1 MANQNAKNSKNKTN
15 NNKKNN
21 TNKKVNN
28 NNQKNV
34 NKKVTSNNNKENIKK
49 ENVKVEQIAKEVK
62 VEEKKVVKEEVK
74 TKEKK
79 SFSLTSKQKDIILI
93 LLVVVLLVVACI
105 VTSTKKESKVD
116 IELPVAVEGE
126 AGTKTISYTEYEEL
140 MNSNKPFL
148 MIIIQDGCGYCEMYE
163 PVVEEAANE
172 LGIPVNY
179 LNLTNLSSE
188 ESTKL
193 SKSNSYL
200 KKNQWG
206 TPTTLFMV
214 GDKVIDS
221 IGQYVEKDDFVSFVK
236 KNIKVDV
243 NE

>member
-1 MANQNAKNSKNKTN
+1 MANKNAKNKTN

-28 NNQKNV
+28 NQKNV
-34 NKKVTSNNNKENIKK
+34 TKKVTSKEDVKK

-62 VEEKKVVKEEVK
+62 VEEKKEVK

-148 MIIIQDGCGYCEMYE
+148 MVIIQDGCGYCEMYE
-163 PVVEEAANE
+163 PVVEEVANE

-188 ESTKL
+188 ESNKL

-206 TPTTLFMV
+206 TPTTLLLS
-214 GDKVIDS
+214 GNKVIDS
-221 IGQYVEKDDFVSFVK
+221 ISGYVEKEKFIEFIN
-236 KNIKVDV
+236 KNVITSQNDS

>member
-1 MANQNAKNSKNKTN
+1 MANKNAKNKT
-15 NNKKNN
+15 NKKNN
-21 TNKKVNN
+21 TNNKKVNS
-28 NNQKNV
+28 NQKNT
-34 NKKVTSNNNKENIKK
+34 NKKVTSNNNVKKENIKK
-49 ENVKVEQIAKEVK
+49 ENIKVEEIAKEVK
-62 VEEKKVVKEEVK
+62 VEEKKEVK
-74 TKEKK
+74 AKEKK

-93 LLVVVLLVVACI
+93 LLVVVLLIVACI
-105 VTSTKKESKVD
+105 VTSTKKESKVN

-148 MIIIQDGCGYCEMYE
+148 MVIIQDGCGYCEMYE
-163 PVVEEAANE
+163 PVVEEVANE

-188 ESTKL
+188 ESNKL

-236 KNIKVDV
+236 ENIKVDV

>member
-1 MANQNAKNSKNKTN
+1 MANKNAKNKTN

-28 NNQKNV
+28 NQKNV
-34 NKKVTSNNNKENIKK
+34 TKKVTSKEDVKKENIKK
-49 ENVKVEQIAKEVK
+49 ENIKVEEIAKEVK

-74 TKEKK
+74 TKNKK

-148 MIIIQDGCGYCEMYE
+148 MVIIQDGCGYCEMYE
-163 PVVEEAANE
+163 PVVEEVANE

-188 ESTKL
+188 ESNKL

-206 TPTTLFMV
+206 TPTTLFMY
-214 GDKVIDS
+214 GNSVIDS
-221 IGQYVEKDDFVSFVK
+221 IPGYVDKDEFVK
-236 KNIKVDV
+236 FVKENFKV
-243 NE
+243 EG

>member
-1 MANQNAKNSKNKTN
+1 MANKNAKNKTN

-21 TNKKVNN
+21 TNKKVTN

-34 NKKVTSNNNKENIKK
+34 NKKVTSKENVKK
-49 ENVKVEQIAKEVK
+49 ENVKVEQVAKEVK
-62 VEEKKVVKEEVK
+62 VEEKKAVKEEVK

-148 MIIIQDGCGYCEMYE
+148 MVIIQDGCGYCEMYE
-163 PVVEEAANE
+163 PVVEEVANE

-188 ESTKL
+188 ESSKL

-200 KKNQWG
+200 KKSQWG

-221 IGQYVEKDDFVSFVK
+221 IGQYVDKDTFVSFVK
-236 KNIKVDV
+236 ENIKVDV

>member
-1 MANQNAKNSKNKTN
+1 MANKNAKNKTN

-21 TNKKVNN
+21 TNKKVTN

-34 NKKVTSNNNKENIKK
+34 NKKVTSKENVKK
-49 ENVKVEQIAKEVK
+49 ENVNVEQVAKEVK
-62 VEEKKVVKEEVK
+62 VEEKKAVKEEVK

-105 VTSTKKESKVD
+105 VTSTKKESKVN

-148 MIIIQDGCGYCEMYE
+148 MVIIQDGCGYCEMYE
-163 PVVEEAANE
+163 PVVEEVANE

-188 ESTKL
+188 ESSKL

-221 IGQYVEKDDFVSFVK
+221 IGQYVDKDTFVSFVK
-236 KNIKVDV
+236 ENIKVDV

>member
-1 MANQNAKNSKNKTN
+1 MANKNAKNKTNN

-28 NNQKNV
+28 NQKNV
-34 NKKVTSNNNKENIKK
+34 TKKVTSKEDVKK

-62 VEEKKVVKEEVK
+62 VEEKKEVK

-116 IELPVAVEGE
+116 IELPVAVEGV

-148 MIIIQDGCGYCEMYE
+148 MVIIQDGCGYCEMYE
-163 PVVEEAANE
+163 PIVEEVANE
-172 LGIPVNY
+172 YRLPIYYINM
-179 LNLTNLSSE
+179 TNLNNDE
-188 ESTKL
+188 YTAL
-193 SKSNSYL
+193 GTSNSYF
-200 KKNQWG
+200 KKNQGKWG
-206 TPTTLFMV
+206 TPTTLFMY
-214 GDKVIDS
+214 GNSVIDS
-221 IGQYVEKDDFVSFVK
+221 IPGYVDKDEFVK
-236 KNIKVDV
+236 FVKENFKV
-243 NE
+243 EG

>member
-1 MANQNAKNSKNKTN
+1 MANKNAKNKT
-15 NNKKNN
+15 NKKNN
-21 TNKKVNN
+21 TNNKKVNS
-28 NNQKNV
+28 NQKNT
-34 NKKVTSNNNKENIKK
+34 NKKVTSNNNVKKENIKK
-49 ENVKVEQIAKEVK
+49 ENIKVEEIAKEVK

-74 TKEKK
+74 AKDKK

-93 LLVVVLLVVACI
+93 LLVVVLLIVACI

-140 MNSNKPFL
+140 INSNKPFL
-148 MIIIQDGCGYCEMYE
+148 MVIIQDGCGYCEMYE
-163 PVVEEAANE
+163 PVVEEVANE

-188 ESTKL
+188 ESNKL

-221 IGQYVEKDDFVSFVK
+221 IGQYVDKDTFVSFVK
-236 KNIKVDV
+236 ENIKVDV

>member
-1 MANQNAKNSKNKTN
+1 MANKNAKNKTN
-15 NNKKNN
+15 TNKKNN
-21 TNKKVNN
+21 TNKKVTN

-34 NKKVTSNNNKENIKK
+34 NKKVTSKEEIKK
-49 ENVKVEQIAKEVK
+49 ENVKVEQVAKEVK

-93 LLVVVLLVVACI
+93 LLVVACI

-148 MIIIQDGCGYCEMYE
+148 MVIIQDGCGYCEMYE
-163 PVVEEAANE
+163 PVVEEVANE

-188 ESTKL
+188 ESSKL

-200 KKNQWG
+200 KRNQWG

-221 IGQYVEKDDFVSFVK
+221 IGQYVEKDTFVSFVK
-236 KNIKVDV
+236 ENIKVDV

>member
-1 MANQNAKNSKNKTN
+1 MANKNAKNKTN

-21 TNKKVNN
+21 TNKKVTN

-34 NKKVTSNNNKENIKK
+34 NKKVTSKENVKK
-49 ENVKVEQIAKEVK
+49 ENVKVEQDAKEVK
-62 VEEKKVVKEEVK
+62 VEEKKAVKEEVK

-148 MIIIQDGCGYCEMYE
+148 MVIIQDGCGYCEMYE
-163 PVVEEAANE
+163 PVVEEVANE

-200 KKNQWG
+200 KKSQWG

-221 IGQYVEKDDFVSFVK
+221 IGQYVEKELIQISINPK
-236 KNIKVDV
+236 YNIYG
-243 NE
+243 

>member
-62 VEEKKVVKEEVK
+62 VEEKKEVK

>member
-1 MANQNAKNSKNKTN
+1 MN
-15 NNKKNN
+15 NEIYKREKGL
-21 TNKKVNN
+21 
-28 NNQKNV
+28 
-34 NKKVTSNNNKENIKK
+34 IKK
-49 ENVKVEQIAKEVK
+49 YPTTV
-62 VEEKKVVKEEVK
+62 
-74 TKEKK
+74 T
-79 SFSLTSKQKDIILI
+79 LTIIIVLSV
-93 LLVVVLLVVACI
+93 VVVLLVTAWI
-105 VTSTKKESKVD
+105 LTGAKREDKLD

-148 MIIIQDGCGYCEMYE
+148 MVIIQDGCGYCEMYE
-163 PVVEEAANE
+163 PVVEEVANE

-188 ESTKL
+188 ESNKL

-221 IGQYVEKDDFVSFVK
+221 IGQYVDKDTFVSFVK
-236 KNIKVDV
+236 ENIKVDV

>member
-34 NKKVTSNNNKENIKK
+34 NKKVTSNNNKEDVKK

-62 VEEKKVVKEEVK
+62 VEEKKEVK

>member
-1 MANQNAKNSKNKTN
+1 MANKNAKNKT
-15 NNKKNN
+15 NKKNN
-21 TNKKVNN
+21 TNNKKVNS
-28 NNQKNV
+28 NQKNT
-34 NKKVTSNNNKENIKK
+34 NKKVTSNNNVKKENIKK
-49 ENVKVEQIAKEVK
+49 ENIKVEEIAKEVK

-74 TKEKK
+74 AKDKK

-93 LLVVVLLVVACI
+93 LLVVVLLIVACI

-148 MIIIQDGCGYCEMYE
+148 MVIIQDGCGYCEMYE
-163 PVVEEAANE
+163 PVVEEVANE

-188 ESTKL
+188 ESNKL

-221 IGQYVEKDDFVSFVK
+221 IGQYVDKDTFVSFVK
-236 KNIKVDV
+236 ENIKVDV

>member
-1 MANQNAKNSKNKTN
+1 MANKNAKNRTN
-15 NNKKNN
+15 TNKKNN
-21 TNKKVNN
+21 TNKKVTN

-34 NKKVTSNNNKENIKK
+34 NKKVTSKEEIKK
-49 ENVKVEQIAKEVK
+49 ENVKVEQVAKEVK

-148 MIIIQDGCGYCEMYE
+148 MVIIQDGCGYCEMYE
-163 PVVEEAANE
+163 PVVEEVANE

-188 ESTKL
+188 ESNKL

-221 IGQYVEKDDFVSFVK
+221 IGQYVDKDTFVSFVK
-236 KNIKVDV
+236 ENIKVDV

>member
-1 MANQNAKNSKNKTN
+1 MANKNAKNKT
-15 NNKKNN
+15 NKKNN
-21 TNKKVNN
+21 TNNKKVNS
-28 NNQKNV
+28 NQKNT
-34 NKKVTSNNNKENIKK
+34 NKKVTSNNNVKKENIKK
-49 ENVKVEQIAKEVK
+49 ENIKVEEIAKEVK

-74 TKEKK
+74 AKDKK

-93 LLVVVLLVVACI
+93 LLVVVLLIVACI

-148 MIIIQDGCGYCEMYE
+148 MVIIQDGCGYCEMYE
-163 PVVEEAANE
+163 PVVEEVANE
-172 LGIPVNY
+172 FGIPVNY

-188 ESTKL
+188 ESNKL

-236 KNIKVDV
+236 ENIKVDV

>member
-1 MANQNAKNSKNKTN
+1 MN
-15 NNKKNN
+15 NEIYKREKGL
-21 TNKKVNN
+21 
-28 NNQKNV
+28 
-34 NKKVTSNNNKENIKK
+34 IKK
-49 ENVKVEQIAKEVK
+49 YPTTV
-62 VEEKKVVKEEVK
+62 
-74 TKEKK
+74 T
-79 SFSLTSKQKDIILI
+79 LTIIIVLSV
-93 LLVVVLLVVACI
+93 VVVLLVTACI
-105 VTSTKKESKVD
+105 LTGAKREDKLD

-148 MIIIQDGCGYCEMYE
+148 MVIIQDGCGYCEMYE
-163 PVVEEAANE
+163 PVVEEVANE

-188 ESTKL
+188 ESNKL

-221 IGQYVEKDDFVSFVK
+221 IDQYVEKDDFLDFVE
-236 KNIKVDV
+236 KNIRVDV

>member
-1 MANQNAKNSKNKTN
+1 MN
-15 NNKKNN
+15 NEIYKREKGL
-21 TNKKVNN
+21 
-28 NNQKNV
+28 
-34 NKKVTSNNNKENIKK
+34 IKK
-49 ENVKVEQIAKEVK
+49 YPTTV
-62 VEEKKVVKEEVK
+62 
-74 TKEKK
+74 T
-79 SFSLTSKQKDIILI
+79 LTIIIVLS
-93 LLVVVLLVVACI
+93 VVVVFLVTACI
-105 VTSTKKESKVD
+105 LTGAKREDKLD

-148 MIIIQDGCGYCEMYE
+148 MVIIQDGCGYCEMYE
-163 PVVEEAANE
+163 PVVEEVANE

-188 ESTKL
+188 ESNKL

-221 IGQYVEKDDFVSFVK
+221 IGQYVDKDDFLDFVE
-236 KNIKVDV
+236 KNIRVDV

>member
-1 MANQNAKNSKNKTN
+1 MANKNAKNKTN

-21 TNKKVNN
+21 TNKKVTN

-34 NKKVTSNNNKENIKK
+34 NKKVTSKEEIKK

-105 VTSTKKESKVD
+105 VTGTKKESKVD

-148 MIIIQDGCGYCEMYE
+148 MIIIQDGCGYCQMYE
-163 PVVEEAANE
+163 PVVEEVANE

-188 ESTKL
+188 ESSKL

-221 IGQYVEKDDFVSFVK
+221 IGQYVDKDAFVSFVK
-236 KNIKVDV
+236 ENIKVDV

>member
-1 MANQNAKNSKNKTN
+1 MANKNAKNKT
-15 NNKKNN
+15 NKKNN
-21 TNKKVNN
+21 TNNKKVNS
-28 NNQKNV
+28 NQKNT
-34 NKKVTSNNNKENIKK
+34 NKKVTSNNNVKKENIKK
-49 ENVKVEQIAKEVK
+49 ENIKVEEIAKEVK

-74 TKEKK
+74 AKDKK

-93 LLVVVLLVVACI
+93 LLVVVLLIVACI

-126 AGTKTISYTEYEEL
+126 AGTKTISYTEYEDL

-148 MIIIQDGCGYCEMYE
+148 MVIIQDGCGYCEMYE
-163 PVVEEAANE
+163 PVVEEVANE

-188 ESTKL
+188 ESNKL

-214 GDKVIDS
+214 GNKVIDS

-236 KNIKVDV
+236 ENIKVDV

>member
-1 MANQNAKNSKNKTN
+1 MANKNAKNKTN
-15 NNKKNN
+15 TNKKNN
-21 TNKKVNN
+21 TNKKVTN

-34 NKKVTSNNNKENIKK
+34 NKKVTSKEEIKK
-49 ENVKVEQIAKEVK
+49 ENVKVEQVAKEVK

-148 MIIIQDGCGYCEMYE
+148 MVIIQDGCGYCEMYE
-163 PVVEEAANE
+163 PVVEEVANE

-188 ESTKL
+188 ESSKL

-200 KKNQWG
+200 KKSQWG

-221 IGQYVEKDDFVSFVK
+221 IGQYVDKDTFVSFVK
-236 KNIKVDV
+236 GNIKVDV

>member
-1 MANQNAKNSKNKTN
+1 MANKNAKNKTN

-28 NNQKNV
+28 NQKNV
-34 NKKVTSNNNKENIKK
+34 TKKVTSKEDVKK

-74 TKEKK
+74 AKDKK

-93 LLVVVLLVVACI
+93 LLVVVLLIVACI

-126 AGTKTISYTEYEEL
+126 AGTKTISYTEYEDL

-148 MIIIQDGCGYCEMYE
+148 MVIIQDGCGYCEMYE
-163 PVVEEAANE
+163 PVVEEVANE

-188 ESTKL
+188 ESNKL

-236 KNIKVDV
+236 ENIKVDV

>member
-1 MANQNAKNSKNKTN
+1 MANKNAKNKTN

-28 NNQKNV
+28 NQKNV
-34 NKKVTSNNNKENIKK
+34 TKKVTSKEDVKK

-62 VEEKKVVKEEVK
+62 VEEKKEVK

-93 LLVVVLLVVACI
+93 LLVVLLVVACI

-148 MIIIQDGCGYCEMYE
+148 MVIIQDGCGYCEMYE
-163 PVVEEAANE
+163 PVVEEVANE

-188 ESTKL
+188 ESNKL

-221 IGQYVEKDDFVSFVK
+221 IGQYVDKDTFVSFVK
-236 KNIKVDV
+236 ENIKVDV

>member
-1 MANQNAKNSKNKTN
+1 MANKNAKNKTNN

-28 NNQKNV
+28 NQKNV
-34 NKKVTSNNNKENIKK
+34 TKKVTSKEDVKK

-62 VEEKKVVKEEVK
+62 VEEKKEVK

-126 AGTKTISYTEYEEL
+126 VGTKTISYTEYEEL

-148 MIIIQDGCGYCEMYE
+148 MVIIQDGCGYCEMYE
-163 PVVEEAANE
+163 PVVEEVADE
-172 LGIPVNY
+172 LGILVNY

-188 ESTKL
+188 EGTKL
-193 SKSNSYL
+193 SESNSYL

-221 IGQYVEKDDFVSFVK
+221 IDQYVEKDDFVDFVE
-236 KNIKVDV
+236 KNIRVDV

>member
-1 MANQNAKNSKNKTN
+1 MANKNAKNKTN

-21 TNKKVNN
+21 TNKKVTN

-34 NKKVTSNNNKENIKK
+34 NKKVTSKENVKK
-49 ENVKVEQIAKEVK
+49 ENVNVEQVAKEVK
-62 VEEKKVVKEEVK
+62 VEEKKAVKEEVK

-105 VTSTKKESKVD
+105 VTSTKKESKVN

-148 MIIIQDGCGYCEMYE
+148 MVIIQDGCGYCEMYE
-163 PVVEEAANE
+163 PVVEEVANE

-188 ESTKL
+188 ESSKL

-236 KNIKVDV
+236 ENIKVDV

>member
-1 MANQNAKNSKNKTN
+1 MANKNAKNKT
-15 NNKKNN
+15 NKKNN
-21 TNKKVNN
+21 TNNKKVNS
-28 NNQKNV
+28 NQKNT
-34 NKKVTSNNNKENIKK
+34 NKKVTSNNNVKKENIKK
-49 ENVKVEQIAKEVK
+49 ENIKVEEIAKEVK
-62 VEEKKVVKEEVK
+62 VEEKKEVK
-74 TKEKK
+74 AKEKK

-93 LLVVVLLVVACI
+93 LLVVVLLIVACI

-148 MIIIQDGCGYCEMYE
+148 MVIIQDGCGYCEMYE
-163 PVVEEAANE
+163 PVVEEVANE

-188 ESTKL
+188 ESSKL

-236 KNIKVDV
+236 ENIKVDV

>member
-1 MANQNAKNSKNKTN
+1 MN
-15 NNKKNN
+15 N
-21 TNKKVNN
+21 
-28 NNQKNV
+28 
-34 NKKVTSNNNKENIKK
+34 EIYRR
-49 ENVKVEQIAKEVK
+49 
-62 VEEKKVVKEEVK
+62 VKEFKRKYPTTV
-74 TKEKK
+74 T
-79 SFSLTSKQKDIILI
+79 LTIIIVLS
-93 LLVVVLLVVACI
+93 VVVVPLIMVCI
-105 VTSTKKESKVD
+105 IAGAKREDKLD

-148 MIIIQDGCGYCEMYE
+148 MVIIQDGCGYCEMYE
-163 PVVEEAANE
+163 PVVEEVANE

-188 ESTKL
+188 ESNKL

-221 IGQYVEKDDFVSFVK
+221 IGQYVDKDTFVSFVK
-236 KNIKVDV
+236 ENIKVDV

>member
-1 MANQNAKNSKNKTN
+1 MANKNTKNKT
-15 NNKKNN
+15 NKKNN
-21 TNKKVNN
+21 TNNKKVNS
-28 NNQKNV
+28 NQKNT
-34 NKKVTSNNNKENIKK
+34 NKKVTSNNNVKKENIKK
-49 ENVKVEQIAKEVK
+49 ENIKVEEIAKEVK
-62 VEEKKVVKEEVK
+62 VEEKKEVK
-74 TKEKK
+74 AKEKK

-93 LLVVVLLVVACI
+93 LLVVVLLIVACI
-105 VTSTKKESKVD
+105 VTSTKKESKVN

-148 MIIIQDGCGYCEMYE
+148 MVIIQDGCGYCEMYE
-163 PVVEEAANE
+163 PVVEEVANE

-188 ESTKL
+188 ESSKL

-236 KNIKVDV
+236 ENIKVDV

>member
-1 MANQNAKNSKNKTN
+1 MANKNAKNKTN

-28 NNQKNV
+28 NQKNV
-34 NKKVTSNNNKENIKK
+34 TKKVTSKEDVKK

-62 VEEKKVVKEEVK
+62 VEEKKEVK

-93 LLVVVLLVVACI
+93 LLVVLLIVAAI
-105 VTSTKKESKVD
+105 VTGNKDSKVD

-148 MIIIQDGCGYCEMYE
+148 MVIIQDGCGYCEMYE
-163 PVVEEAANE
+163 PVVEEVANE

-188 ESTKL
+188 ESNKL

-221 IGQYVEKDDFVSFVK
+221 IGQYVDKDTFVSFVK
-236 KNIKVDV
+236 ENIKVDV